1 MNEPARAFALAD
13 PAPRRLRREEVAF
26 SQRARLLRAMAEVA
40 AEKGYANTV
49 VADVIARAGV
59 SRRTFYELFRDK
71 QDCFLAAYGETV
83 DLLSNATVEAVTE
96 SPPDATTAD
105 VLDRILSAYLGM
117 LASEPLL
124 AKTYLVE
131 VYAAGP
137 EAIARRRAFLDRFTE
152 LILALHAEL
161 ARRGELVGELDAFG
175 AEALVAAISML
186 VTTRVAAG
194 EAESLPQLQD
204 RLRQFLLDHLLARR

>member
-1 MNEPARAFALAD
+1 VTLLD
-13 PAPRRLRREEVAF
+13 PTPIPGRSSPEEVAS
-26 SQRARLLRAMAEVA
+26 SQRARLLRAMAEAA

-71 QDCFLAAYGETV
+71 QDCFLAAYAETV
-83 DLLSNATVEAVTE
+83 DLLSSQVIAAATE
-96 SPPDATTAD
+96 SPPDATTSD

-117 LASEPLL
+117 LAAEPLL

-131 VYAAGP
+131 VYAAGA
-137 EAIARRRAFLDRFTE
+137 EAIAKRRAFLDRFTE

-161 ARRGELVGELDAFG
+161 ARRGEPVGALDPFT
-175 AEALVAAISML
+175 AEALVAAISMM

-194 EAESLPQLQD
+194 EAESLSQLHD
-204 RLRQFLLDHLLARR
+204 PLRQFLLDHLLVPR

>member
-1 MNEPARAFALAD
+1 MNEPARVFALTD
-13 PAPRRLRREEVAF
+13 PGPRRLRREEVAS

-59 SRRTFYELFRDK
+59 SRRTFYELFRDR
-71 QDCFLAAYGETV
+71 QDCFIAAYAETV
-83 DLLSNATVEAVTE
+83 ELLSANLIGAVTG
-96 SPPDATTAD
+96 SPPAATTAD

-117 LASEPLL
+117 LADEPLL

-137 EAIARRRAFLDRFTE
+137 EAIAKRRAFLDRFTE
-152 LILALHAEL
+152 LIRALHAEL
-161 ARRGELVGELDAFG
+161 ARRGEPVGELDEFT
-175 AEALVAAISML
+175 AEALVAAISMM

-194 EAESLPQLQD
+194 ETESLAELHAP
-204 RLRQFLLDHLLARR
+204 LRGFLLDHLLAQR

>member
-1 MNEPARAFALAD
+1 MNEPARSFALAD
-13 PAPRRLRREEVAF
+13 PGPRRLRREEVAS

-71 QDCFLAAYGETV
+71 QDCFLAAYAETV
-83 DLLSNATVEAVTE
+83 DLLSSDVVAAVTE

-105 VLDRILSAYLGM
+105 VLDRILSAYLGL

-137 EAIARRRAFLDRFTE
+137 EAIAKRRAFLDRFTE

-161 ARRGELVGELDAFG
+161 ARRGEPVGELDPFD

-194 EAESLPQLQD
+194 EAEALPELRE
-204 RLRQFLLDHLLARR
+204 RLRQFLLDHLLVRR